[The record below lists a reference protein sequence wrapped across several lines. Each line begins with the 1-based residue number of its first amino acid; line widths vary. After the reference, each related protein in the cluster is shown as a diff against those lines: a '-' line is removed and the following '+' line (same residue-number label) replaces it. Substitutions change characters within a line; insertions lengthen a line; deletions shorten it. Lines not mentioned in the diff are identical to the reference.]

1 MTPSELNRYLNQL
14 LDHRLRLSVMLWGP
28 PGVGKS
34 SIVRQVAEQHGLSCI
49 DLRLSQLAPTDLR
62 GLPAPQGDRARWLP
76 PEFLPADGAGVL
88 FLDEIN
94 LAPPALQGVAQQLI
108 LDRRVGSYALP
119 DSWYVWAAGN
129 RKEDRAAVFDMPAPL
144 ANRFIH
150 LEVAPSLEDF
160 RAYALRHAIDDAL
173 IAFLAFRPE
182 LLHAFQAGQL
192 AWPSPRSWD
201 MANQLRRA
209 GLDIAPAVGVGPA
222 AEFDAF
228 LALIR
233 DTPDIDAILHGKGAA
248 DFPAEPSVRYATV
261 TALVARAKDAG
272 QAFHAMSWLVEKAR
286 PEWIQLFAADMIP
299 LLRERKQLPRFQKAL
314 LSRPEMM
321 DYLKQL
327 VQWMTA

>member
-1 MTPSELNRYLNQL
+1 MTPSELDRYLHRL
-14 LDHRLRLSVMLWGP
+14 LENRLRLSVMLWGP

-34 SIVRQVAEQHGLSCI
+34 SIVRQVAERHGLSCI

-76 PEFLPADGAGVL
+76 PEFLPSDGAGVL

-108 LDRRVGSYALP
+108 LDRRVGSYVLP

-150 LEVAPSLEDF
+150 LDVNVSLDDF
-160 RAYALRHAIDDAL
+160 RAYALRHEIDETL

-182 LLHAFQAGQL
+182 LLHCFQAGQL
-192 AWPSPRSWD
+192 AWPSPRSWE
-201 MANQLRRA
+201 MANQLLRA
-209 GLDIAPAVGVGPA
+209 GLDIAPAVGLGPA

-228 LALIR
+228 RALTR
-233 DTPDIDAILHGKGAA
+233 GMPDLDAILKGESRAE
-248 DFPAEPSVRYATV
+248 FPDEPSVRYAVV
-261 TALVARAKDAG
+261 TALVACAKDAG
-272 QAFHAMSWLVEKAR
+272 QALHAMGWLVDKAR
-286 PEWIQLFAADMIP
+286 PEWIQMFAADMIP
-299 LLRERKQLPRFQKAL
+299 LLRERKQLPRFQKAV
-314 LSRPEMM
+314 LSRPDMM
-321 DYLKQL
+321 EYLKQL

>member
-1 MTPSELNRYLNQL
+1 MTPSELDRYLNRL
-14 LDHRLRLSVMLWGP
+14 LENRLRLSVMLWGP

-34 SIVRQVAEQHGLSCI
+34 SIVRQVAERHGLSCI

-76 PEFLPADGAGVL
+76 PEFLPSDGAGVL

-108 LDRRVGSYALP
+108 LDRRVGSYVLP

-150 LEVAPSLEDF
+150 LDVNVSLDDF
-160 RAYALRHAIDDAL
+160 RAYALRQGMDETL
-173 IAFLAFRPE
+173 IAFLSFRPE
-182 LLHAFQAGQL
+182 LLHCFQAGQL
-192 AWPSPRSWD
+192 AWPSPRSWE
-201 MANQLRRA
+201 MANRLLRA
-209 GLDIAPAVGVGPA
+209 GLDIAPAVGLGPA

-228 LALIR
+228 RALTR
-233 DTPDIDAILHGKGAA
+233 GMPDLDAILKGESRAE
-248 DFPAEPSVRYATV
+248 FPAEPSVRYAVV
-261 TALVARAKDAG
+261 TALAARARDAG
-272 QAFHAMSWLVEKAR
+272 QALHAMSWLVDKAR
-286 PEWIQLFAADMIP
+286 PEWIQMFAADMIP
-299 LLRERKQLPRFQKAL
+299 LLRERKQLPRFQKAV
-314 LSRPEMM
+314 LSRPDMM
-321 DYLKQL
+321 EYLKQL